1 MKNLFLL
8 LMVCSIF
15 VLPSCQKDHS
25 NPGDGNPKPFVYD
38 TDAQA
43 FFTGSGITDTV
54 QKTAI
59 NDLVIALKKDSL
71 WNKFVALYP
80 MVGGNSASTS
90 FNLKDPR
97 NVDAAYRITW
107 HGSPDFKTT
116 GVTCLTSADWGDTH
130 LVDTVLLYNNSSISY
145 YSGTA
150 NQTAGYDMGCSN
162 SSYPFN
168 IMAIYENFT
177 LDIVNTWFNAY
188 GSTQY
193 QPTTTVGL
201 FTNSST
207 TDKVTRY
214 DNGVA
219 VGNYNAP
226 DSAYTHSV
234 ITIGQVTDD
243 ENMGLRECRLAAIGS
258 GLSDAQ
264 ALTFYNLVK
273 TFETKLSR

>member
-25 NPGDGNPKPFVYD
+25 NPDDGNPKPFVYD

-43 FFTGSGITDTV
+43 FFTGSEITDTV

>member
-116 GVTCLTSADWGDTH
+116 GVT
-130 LVDTVLLYNNSSISY
+130 
-145 YSGTA
+145 
-150 NQTAGYDMGCSN
+150 
-162 SSYPFN
+162 
-168 IMAIYENFT
+168 
-177 LDIVNTWFNAY
+177 
-188 GSTQY
+188 
-193 QPTTTVGL
+193 
-201 FTNSST
+201 
-207 TDKVTRY
+207 
-214 DNGVA
+214 
-219 VGNYNAP
+219 
-226 DSAYTHSV
+226 
-234 ITIGQVTDD
+234 
-243 ENMGLRECRLAAIGS
+243 
-258 GLSDAQ
+258 
-264 ALTFYNLVK
+264 
-273 TFETKLSR
+273 